1 MAASPAASRRQS
13 TTSSRRSGELPGGA
27 GAHGHRPSY
36 DRGRAPFSPDVYGR
50 QLSSYSARS
59 SQVSRSGSF
68 KAAAQRVAGAFT
80 SCFVP
85 RVQVKTEEEE
95 VKSRGTAECH
105 VSIDSG
111 NTTSCSSLFFRRLLL
126 DSDFC

>member
-13 TTSSRRSGELPGGA
+13 SSRSRRSGELPGGA
-27 GAHGHRPSY
+27 HSHRSSY
-36 DRGRAPFSPDVYGR
+36 DHGRAPFSPDVYVR
-50 QLSSYSARS
+50 QLSSYSGRS

-68 KAAAQRVAGAFT
+68 REAVQRVAGVFT

-85 RVQVKTEEEE
+85 RAQVKTEEEE
-95 VKSRGTAECH
+95 VKSRGADCH

-111 NTTSCSSLFFRRLLL
+111 RFLFLPLLQ
-126 DSDFC
+126 